1 VEQTGIV
8 SFVVDQLVM
17 YRVVVKRS
25 SCALAQLAVSCGLKF
40 DGGRSPNFT
49 DEKKEIFSFELFET
63 TCCSSHLAFTAFQK
77 AMANQFE
84 DLRDRLRL
92 NSLLFLLTSN
102 LSSSMTNESGVL
114 LSLIQVKDL
123 LTSLLIITTRLID
136 FVQRSA
142 DKCCFDLLC
151 TDGLA
156 ALSSIADDTCLIHAV
171 RITCDWLPEVPN
183 LQDASSRLF
192 SSIEC
197 RSASRIFASV
207 IHSQIKT
214 KLQLPSWCMTLIA
227 SVLYD
232 SLMSPTL
239 TSTGQF
245 HDFLRTHFMLKFS
258 EWGLQLPPADAR
270 ARVRASFPVWCSPDC
285 TSSHERDAACLL
297 CDNEWD
303 RHNDHICPVDGR
315 RGSFL
320 ISVSADKTSS
330 TGRACTCSVHQSSI
344 LGLSEFVFS
353 GHAGGSVSQS
363 SKGSIEVNSSDKVQ
377 FSSVAESDRQKLFEE
392 FQEWLRNKE
401 LSSQVKPSQLQAS
414 DSICKECPVCFHDG
428 VAVFGL
434 PESSGV
440 FPGCTVSIK
449 ETWMLTV
456 SQSPFSP
463 VLRPGETGFVLC
475 TYKDL
480 ALVQGPDI
488 LGVMSCK
495 SLQLISCVV
504 SLLFCASSL
513 KNSLNECVLFSEVMS
528 NVAKRCT
535 RQGSLALQNSLST
548 SSVFLIQN
556 FFSVF
561 DREYV
566 DSFEFPIQFQLDL
579 IFLCHSASTFTNSFK
594 HVLQSFFPSVEDLSK
609 MVRFLFAFGSVHWEK
624 AVPHFSFF
632 SFASGICQVKQ
643 HIQEHFFEIL
653 FPCNRSSFQN
663 GVVLYN
669 LISSLSSAEVSYFAH
684 LLRHSA
690 LPLNFFIPFVHYIAS
705 GILSG
710 NVNGDKSHCI
720 ILFLQNCIP
729 PGAFLQLRYALVHLF
744 SRLPNQFHC
753 RRNINEI
760 HVTTIPRWIIDLLA
774 PNLGAPCTAIVNGEM
789 QSILPQCG
797 WCVIAVA
804 GHPALRLPLH
814 EGMVLDSIY
823 CAQVPVSHVTV
834 CARLPFQE
842 HFVLDAIESLLSKQL
857 ISKTNSTIP
866 QYYFSSNSSLIPSPC
881 FASHQTF
888 NCIGD
893 MYCQAVHAVFSLFK
907 RSPVLLE
914 GDLFLKLCRKS
925 DEVEICFSCSYI
937 AFVLSKILA
946 SGKIVR
952 RGQWLSSAEN
962 SLHVHNSPFK
972 PFEVRLTE
980 ASCIKS
986 MVIFACD
993 EAAALPSLHLST
1005 AGACESYVYEDALS
1019 LVRESFSR
1027 IHQVTGI
1034 DLGEISDCFNFC
1046 KGRLIDT
1053 VHELMFSPKFSSKRT
1068 KDQTSSDA
1076 SFARCI
1082 RFVEEGFCPTCLS
1095 DKILVALPCDHRYC
1109 QECLQLYIQ
1118 DSMANSSTP
1127 KAAAGAD
1134 RAGGR
1139 LVTNISCPSHI
1150 QGCSYMISSSDVKFV
1165 ATNEHS
1171 SFIDLI
1177 CRQATRTMAS
1187 GSYSTATC
1195 ACGRLIMGETNECE
1209 YECLCGRI
1217 ASVGD
1222 SSEFVR
1228 TRRAMERIHSTRQ
1241 RGSSDLTA
1249 HKKVSFLRHTDNEV
1263 RLSRHCHLQSIG
1275 QVPQ

>member
-1 VEQTGIV
+1 
-8 SFVVDQLVM
+8 
-17 YRVVVKRS
+17 
-25 SCALAQLAVSCGLKF
+25 
-40 DGGRSPNFT
+40 
-49 DEKKEIFSFELFET
+49 
-63 TCCSSHLAFTAFQK
+63 
-77 AMANQFE
+77 
-84 DLRDRLRL
+84 
-92 NSLLFLLTSN
+92 
-102 LSSSMTNESGVL
+102 
-114 LSLIQVKDL
+114 
-123 LTSLLIITTRLID
+123 
-136 FVQRSA
+136 
-142 DKCCFDLLC
+142 
-151 TDGLA
+151 
-156 ALSSIADDTCLIHAV
+156 
-171 RITCDWLPEVPN
+171 
-183 LQDASSRLF
+183 
-192 SSIEC
+192 
-197 RSASRIFASV
+197 
-207 IHSQIKT
+207 
-214 KLQLPSWCMTLIA
+214 
-227 SVLYD
+227 
-232 SLMSPTL
+232 
-239 TSTGQF
+239 
-245 HDFLRTHFMLKFS
+245 
-258 EWGLQLPPADAR
+258 
-270 ARVRASFPVWCSPDC
+270 
-285 TSSHERDAACLL
+285 
-297 CDNEWD
+297 
-303 RHNDHICPVDGR
+303 
-315 RGSFL
+315 
-320 ISVSADKTSS
+320 
-330 TGRACTCSVHQSSI
+330 

-1222 SSEFVR
+1222 LKNGCVVHKWIAHPLSSCVQEERWKEYTQPGSEARQILLR
-1228 TRRAMERIHSTRQ
+1228 TKRCPSCGTQTTKCGCQGTVICNQLDKCPNEACDHMKCGVCHSDWCWVCGRL
-1241 RGSSDLTA
+1241 GSTESRCSYPPHLVSQA
-1249 HKKVSFLRHTDNEV
+1249 KELFQEAEKKVKQMEKQIFAKYGGVIRFDPASSAATVLSVDHTDTAFICMRVGDKVISINGRQVDSAECAEKV
-1263 RLSRHCHLQSIG
+1263 LSSAWFPGHCLHVEYQCRGRLRTFVCRVPSEKVSEPDASFSHCPKRL
-1275 QVPQ
+1275 